1 MQRAFGASARLRHP
15 LNIYLLDTIMKNL
28 PKIALS
34 LIAVGV
40 FAHANAS
47 TVTLST
53 GFSNAGAQASAAAY
67 QSVVNAA
74 VATPGAGYGT
84 TTIASYNN
92 VTNSSLFGSG
102 SNIAFKSVINF
113 GVSAADAGAWSFRS
127 GVDFGKGGALF
138 LDGVALDFKSNDM
151 WWAGNYNNG
160 SQFLSGSSS
169 LAAGNHTLS
178 IYGLEGCC
186 DGGQQAQFKAG
197 NSNFTSFASTDGL
210 VSAVPEPTTYAMLL
224 IGLGLLGFTARR
236 KQEAKF

>member
-1 MQRAFGASARLRHP
+1 
-15 LNIYLLDTIMKNL
+15 MKNL

-47 TVTLST
+47 TITLST
-53 GFSNAGAQASAAAY
+53 GYSAAAAQTSAANY

-74 VATPGAGYGT
+74 VATPGAGYGST
-84 TTIASYNN
+84 SIASYDN
-92 VTNSSLFGSG
+92 VSNSGLFGSG

-138 LDGVALDFKSNDM
+138 LDGVALDVKSNDM
-151 WWAGNYNNG
+151 WWAGNYNNA
-160 SQFLSGSSS
+160 SQFLSGSSALS
-169 LAAGNHTLS
+169 AGNHTLS

-186 DGGQQAQFKAG
+186 DGGQQVQFKAG
-197 NSNFTSFASTDGL
+197 NNNFVSFGAKDGL
-210 VSAVPEPTTYAMLL
+210 ISAVPEPTTYAMLL

>member
-1 MQRAFGASARLRHP
+1 
-15 LNIYLLDTIMKNL
+15 MKNL

-34 LIAVGV
+34 LIAVGL

-47 TVTLST
+47 TITLTT
-53 GFSNAGAQASAAAY
+53 GYSGAGAQSSAADY

-74 VATPGAGYGT
+74 VATPGAGYGSA
-84 TTIASYNN
+84 TIASYDN

-127 GVDFGKGGALF
+127 GVDFGRGGALF
-138 LDGVALDFKSNDM
+138 LDGVALDFKNNDL

-160 SQFLSGSSS
+160 SQFLSGSSL

-178 IYGLEGCC
+178 IYGLESCC

-197 NSNFTSFASTDGL
+197 NSNFTSFSSTDGL

-236 KQEAKF
+236 KQQAKF

>member
-1 MQRAFGASARLRHP
+1 
-15 LNIYLLDTIMKNL
+15 MKNL

-47 TVTLST
+47 TITVST
-53 GFSNAGAQASAAAY
+53 GYSGAGAQSSAADY

-74 VATPGAGYGT
+74 VATPGAGFGS
-84 TTIASYNN
+84 TTIASYDN
-92 VTNSSLFGSG
+92 VSNSGLFGSG

-160 SQFLSGSSS
+160 SQFFSGSSALS
-169 LAAGNHTLS
+169 AGNHTLS

-197 NSNFTSFASTDGL
+197 NNNFASFGANDGL
-210 VSAVPEPTTYAMLL
+210 ISAVPEPSTYAMLL

>member
-1 MQRAFGASARLRHP
+1 
-15 LNIYLLDTIMKNL
+15 MKNL

-47 TVTLST
+47 TITVST
-53 GFSNAGAQASAAAY
+53 GFSNASAQASAAAY
-67 QSVVNAA
+67 QSVVNTA

-102 SNIAFKSVINF
+102 SNIAFKSVVNF
-113 GVSAADAGAWSFRS
+113 GVSAADAGTWSFRT

-160 SQFLSGSSS
+160 SQFLSGSSL

-178 IYGLEGCC
+178 IYGLESCC

-197 NSNFTSFASTDGL
+197 NSNFTSFSSTDGL

-236 KQEAKF
+236 KQQAKF

>member
-1 MQRAFGASARLRHP
+1 
-15 LNIYLLDTIMKNL
+15 MKNL

-47 TVTLST
+47 TITVST
-53 GFSNAGAQASAAAY
+53 GFSNASAQASAAAY

-92 VTNSSLFGSG
+92 VTNSSLFGNG
-102 SNIAFKSVINF
+102 SNIAFKSVVNF
-113 GVSAADAGAWSFRS
+113 GVSAADAGAWSFRT

-138 LDGVALDFKSNDM
+138 LDGVALDFKSSDM

-160 SQFLSGSSS
+160 SQFLSGSSL

-178 IYGLEGCC
+178 IYGLENCC

-197 NSNFTSFASTDGL
+197 NSNFTSFSSTDGL

>member
-1 MQRAFGASARLRHP
+1 
-15 LNIYLLDTIMKNL
+15 MKNL

-47 TVTLST
+47 TVTVST
-53 GFSNAGAQASAAAY
+53 GFSNASAQASAAAY

-84 TTIASYNN
+84 TTIASYNT

-151 WWAGNYNNG
+151 WWAGNYNNS
-160 SQFLSGSSS
+160 SQYLSGSSL

-197 NSNFTSFASTDGL
+197 NSNFASFTSTDGL
-210 VSAVPEPTTYAMLL
+210 VSAVPEPSTYAMLL

>member
-1 MQRAFGASARLRHP
+1 
-15 LNIYLLDTIMKNL
+15 MKNL

-47 TVTLST
+47 TITLTT
-53 GFSNAGAQASAAAY
+53 GYSGAGAQSSAADY

-74 VATPGAGYGT
+74 VATPGAGYGSA
-84 TTIASYNN
+84 TIASYDN

-127 GVDFGKGGALF
+127 GVDFGRGGALF
-138 LDGVALDFKSNDM
+138 LDGVALDFKNNDL

-160 SQFLSGSSS
+160 SQFLSGSSALS
-169 LAAGNHTLS
+169 AGNHTLS

-186 DGGQQAQFKAG
+186 DGGQQVQFKAG
-197 NSNFTSFASTDGL
+197 NNNFTSFGANDGL
-210 VSAVPEPTTYAMLL
+210 ISAVPEPSTYAMLVV
-224 IGLGLLGFTARR
+224 GLGLLGFAARR
-236 KQEAKF
+236 KQEVKF

>member
-1 MQRAFGASARLRHP
+1 
-15 LNIYLLDTIMKNL
+15 MKNL

-47 TVTLST
+47 TITLTT
-53 GFSNAGAQASAAAY
+53 GYSGAGAQSSAADY

-74 VATPGAGYGT
+74 VATPGAGYGSA
-84 TTIASYNN
+84 TIASYDN

-127 GVDFGKGGALF
+127 GVDFGRGGALF
-138 LDGVALDFKSNDM
+138 LDGVALDFKNNDL

-160 SQFLSGSSS
+160 SQFLSGSSALS
-169 LAAGNHTLS
+169 AGNHTLS

-186 DGGQQAQFKAG
+186 DGGQQVQFKAG
-197 NSNFTSFASTDGL
+197 NNNFTSFGANDGL
-210 VSAVPEPTTYAMLL
+210 ISAVPEPSTYAMLVV
-224 IGLGLLGFTARR
+224 GLGLLGFAARR

>member
-1 MQRAFGASARLRHP
+1 
-15 LNIYLLDTIMKNL
+15 MKNL

-34 LIAVGV
+34 LIVAGV

-47 TVTLST
+47 TITVST
-53 GFSNAGAQASAAAY
+53 GYSGAGAQSSAADY

-74 VATPGAGYGT
+74 VATPGAGYGS
-84 TTIASYNN
+84 TTIASYDN
-92 VTNSSLFGSG
+92 VSNSGLFGSG

-160 SQFLSGSSS
+160 SQFFSGSSALS
-169 LAAGNHTLS
+169 AGNHTLS

-197 NSNFTSFASTDGL
+197 NNNFVSFGANDGL
-210 VSAVPEPTTYAMLL
+210 ISAVPEPSTYAMLL

>member
-1 MQRAFGASARLRHP
+1 
-15 LNIYLLDTIMKNL
+15 MKNL

-47 TVTLST
+47 TITLST
-53 GFSNAGAQASAAAY
+53 GYSAAAAQTSAANY

-74 VATPGAGYGT
+74 VATPGAGYGST
-84 TTIASYNN
+84 SIASYDN
-92 VTNSSLFGSG
+92 VSNSGLFGSG

-160 SQFLSGSSS
+160 SQFLSGSSALS
-169 LAAGNHTLS
+169 AGNHTLS

-197 NSNFTSFASTDGL
+197 NNNFVSFGAKDGL
-210 VSAVPEPTTYAMLL
+210 ISAVPEPTTYAMLL

>member
-1 MQRAFGASARLRHP
+1 MQRVFSSSACLLRP
-15 LNIYLLDTIMKNL
+15 LNTYLLDTIMKNL
-28 PKIALS
+28 PKIALT
-34 LIAVGV
+34 LIVAGV
-40 FAHANAS
+40 FAQANAS
-47 TVTLST
+47 TITLST
-53 GFSNAGAQASAAAY
+53 GFSSAGAQASATAY

-74 VATPGAGYGT
+74 VATPGAGYGS
-84 TTIASYNN
+84 TTIASYDNVNN
-92 VTNSSLFGSG
+92 SGLFGSG

-151 WWAGNYNNG
+151 WWAGNYNNA
-160 SQFLSGSSS
+160 SQFLSGSGNLS
-169 LAAGNHTLS
+169 AGNHTLS

-197 NSNFTSFASTDGL
+197 NNNFVSFGAKDGL
-210 VSAVPEPTTYAMLL
+210 ISAVPEPTTYAMLL
-224 IGLGLLGFTARR
+224 VGLGLLGFTARR

>member
-1 MQRAFGASARLRHP
+1 
-15 LNIYLLDTIMKNL
+15 MKNL

-34 LIAVGV
+34 LIVAGV

-47 TVTLST
+47 TITVST
-53 GFSNAGAQASAAAY
+53 GYSGAGAQSSAADY

-74 VATPGAGYGT
+74 VATPGAGYGS
-84 TTIASYNN
+84 TTIASYDN
-92 VTNSSLFGSG
+92 VSNSGLFGSG

-160 SQFLSGSSS
+160 SQFFSGSSALS
-169 LAAGNHTLS
+169 AGNHTLS

-197 NSNFTSFASTDGL
+197 NNNFASFGANDGL
-210 VSAVPEPTTYAMLL
+210 ISAVPEPSTYAMLL

>member
-1 MQRAFGASARLRHP
+1 
-15 LNIYLLDTIMKNL
+15 MKNL

-47 TVTLST
+47 TVTVST
-53 GFSNAGAQASAAAY
+53 GFSNASAQASAAAY
-67 QSVVNAA
+67 QSVVNTA

-102 SNIAFKSVINF
+102 SNIAFKSVVNF
-113 GVSAADAGAWSFRS
+113 GVSAADAGTWSFRT

-151 WWAGNYNNG
+151 WWAGNY
-160 SQFLSGSSS
+160 
-169 LAAGNHTLS
+169 TLS
-178 IYGLEGCC
+178 IYGLESCC

-197 NSNFTSFASTDGL
+197 NSNFTSFSSTDGL

-236 KQEAKF
+236 KQQAKF

>member
-1 MQRAFGASARLRHP
+1 
-15 LNIYLLDTIMKNL
+15 MKNL

-47 TVTLST
+47 TITVST
-53 GFSNAGAQASAAAY
+53 GFSNASAQASAAAY

-74 VATPGAGYGT
+74 VATPGAGYGSK
-84 TTIASYNN
+84 TIASYNN
-92 VTNSSLFGSG
+92 VTNSGLFGSG
-102 SNIAFKSVINF
+102 SNIAFKSVVNF

-151 WWAGNYNNG
+151 WWAGSYNNG
-160 SQFLSGSSS
+160 SQFLSGSSL

-178 IYGLEGCC
+178 IYGLESCC

-197 NSNFTSFASTDGL
+197 NSNFTSFSSTDGL